1 MEAAKIYFIVFG
13 VLTILGGIVGYL
25 KAGSVASI
33 IAGSIT
39 GVLLLVAAFVLPE
52 HRMFGLAIALIVSL
66 LLAAQFISRFLQTGS
81 QISADRKSHACWN
94 NVGPE
99 RNWGHCGH
107 RRLGKKV
114 IAWEEFAFGRGDG
127 LCLSYS
133 PRFSLRLFTAG
144 YHSSGYNASRPLSYL
159 PRQHRNRR
167 QPGRR

>member
-1 MEAAKIYFIVFG
+1 MGPPTPRYNALDSAELLAYECSRVPMEAAKIYFIIFG
-13 VLTILGGIVGYL
+13 VLTIAGGIVGYV
-25 KAGSVASI
+25 KAG
-33 IAGSIT
+33 
-39 GVLLLVAAFVLPE
+39 
-52 HRMFGLAIALIVSL
+52 
-66 LLAAQFISRFLQTGS
+66 
-81 QISADRKSHACWN
+81 ACWN